1 MKITISEELI
11 ERTETGSDG
20 YLVSRIPGKQN
31 IFLYLQKGDIVSQ
44 DEHTVLAEINEE
56 KQYLVGSRDGGRKV
70 AWSAGKLLEN
80 YQYEEIY
87 DPQIRAEKQKTER
100 DIQPKTEKQR
110 QQKQVTTRQDHNV
123 QSKANMENQTVKQQY
138 QNIKQSQPEQQTQV
152 EQQRQ
157 RTYSKEQFRQLKLG
171 EKHHVDITKIW
182 NIELKAE
189 QMKQLRLMLEDGIQ
203 VDQLKYND
211 PSISAEVMSELR
223 LCNRQN
229 GEINNIN
236 WRRMNADQLKQ
247 IRLGMEHN
255 IDIKQYAY
263 PAYTNEQMRQLRLAL
278 QSKLDIAAYRN
289 PHFTEKQMYSMRCEQ
304 VWQKIKDAIK
314 SLWHT
319 FIDHLH
325 LDNLNRIR
333 LNIMQHVERGL
344 GQIADQIQ
352 NTPDIFMDRHP
363 ELVETLDDRINETV
377 QDLKELLVAQ
387 ELVSEEVMTDAAISQ
402 RFEERI
408 RRTLDELM
416 QPDAIQNPDMQ
427 NEIINKSAEEL
438 IRESGAELPAEAE
451 LQQLDDKT
459 HGKGEKAEPVM
470 NEETIDNM
478 MSDQELMDKIGEEM
492 RAEVATQANVPI
504 MQQEL

>member
-1 MKITISEELI
+1 
-11 ERTETGSDG
+11 
-20 YLVSRIPGKQN
+20 
-31 IFLYLQKGDIVSQ
+31 
-44 DEHTVLAEINEE
+44 
-56 KQYLVGSRDGGRKV
+56 
-70 AWSAGKLLEN
+70 
-80 YQYEEIY
+80 
-87 DPQIRAEKQKTER
+87 
-100 DIQPKTEKQR
+100 
-110 QQKQVTTRQDHNV
+110 
-123 QSKANMENQTVKQQY
+123 
-138 QNIKQSQPEQQTQV
+138 
-152 EQQRQ
+152 
-157 RTYSKEQFRQLKLG
+157 
-171 EKHHVDITKIW
+171 
-182 NIELKAE
+182 
-189 QMKQLRLMLEDGIQ
+189 
-203 VDQLKYND
+203 
-211 PSISAEVMSELR
+211 
-223 LCNRQN
+223 
-229 GEINNIN
+229 
-236 WRRMNADQLKQ
+236 MNADQLKQ

-289 PHFTEKQMYSMRCEQ
+289 PHFTEKQMYSMRCQQ
-304 VWQKIKDAIK
+304 VWQKIKDEIK

-416 QPDAIQNPDMQ
+416 QPDAIQNSDMQ

-492 RAEVATQANVPI
+492 RTEVAAQANVPI